1 MDETN
6 PLLPDTTLERVREIE
21 DARDHVV
28 EFDSS
33 GDAENPLEWA
43 PAYKWT
49 IVGLLAFMAFTV

>member
-6 PLLPDTTLERVREIE
+6 PLLPDTTAERVQEIE
-21 DARDHVV
+21 DARDDIVD
-28 EFDSS
+28 FDPS

-43 PAYKWT
+43 QAYKWA